1 MSHTEILDKI
11 RQRFVNLPSAGLG
24 AASFLEVAAIRVN
37 HTMKIA
43 RKATSI
49 ARLS

>member
-1 MSHTEILDKI
+1 MSHTGILDKI
-11 RQRFVNLPSAGLG
+11 RQRFVNLPSAGPG
-24 AASFLEVAAIRVN
+24 SKAFLEVAAIRAN